1 LTTFGIRFS
10 VDDFGTGYSSLSYLK
25 RLPLHELKIDRS
37 FVQDAPDDSDDAALV
52 ETILAVAH
60 SLHLQ
65 VVAEGV
71 ETARQ
76 AAFLNAR
83 GSMIHQGYLY
93 GKPQAASEW
102 LEEWH
107 RQPVRILS

>member
-1 LTTFGIRFS
+1 
-10 VDDFGTGYSSLSYLK
+10 
-25 RLPLHELKIDRS
+25 LKIDRT
-37 FVQDAPDDSDDAALV
+37 FVQDAPENSDDAALV

-71 ETARQ
+71 ETVRQ

-93 GKPQAASEW
+93 GRPQAASEW
-102 LEEWH
+102 IPQWLKQFEGVL
-107 RQPVRILS
+107 P